1 MICEAVIIIGERI
14 IQLMVREARKEDLDA
29 LLKLYLFLHED
40 SIPELNA
47 HLEKTWNQIIEDP
60 NHHLIVKV
68 FIEPND
74 IVIESEP
81 EFPARMAFCF
91 GPLGEEIEFFRE
103 M

>member
-47 HLEKTWNQIIEDP
+47 HLEKTWYG
-60 NHHLIVKV
+60 VYV
-68 FIEPND
+68 FYC
-74 IVIESEP
+74 S
-81 EFPARMAFCF
+81 F
-91 GPLGEEIEFFRE
+91 EILVRPQGTEYRN
-103 M
+103 

>member
-60 NHHLIVKV
+60 NHHLIVGMDK
-68 FIEPND
+68 
-74 IVIESEP
+74 
-81 EFPARMAFCF
+81 
-91 GPLGEEIEFFRE
+91 
-103 M
+103 

>member
-47 HLEKTWNQIIEDP
+47 HLEKTAGYNSSD
-60 NHHLIVKV
+60 KTA
-68 FIEPND
+68 FIQWIGMD
-74 IVIESEP
+74 K
-81 EFPARMAFCF
+81 
-91 GPLGEEIEFFRE
+91 
-103 M
+103 